1 MSPEN
6 EDEVDGAFERRAAA
20 ELERCIEA
28 TPPATRERLDRI
40 VDRALRETTRSRGIR
55 FALPAG
61 VAAAIALFV
70 IAMQVRTPDV
80 VPGATQAADDLVLL
94 LNVDNLDLLE
104 QMEFYRWLDQQ
115 PDALDQALTAS
126 SEPAQRS

>member
-1 MSPEN
+1 MSPE
-6 EDEVDGAFERRAAA
+6 EEEAADRAFERRAAA
-20 ELERCIEA
+20 ELERSIEA
-28 TPPATRERLDRI
+28 TPPAIRQRLDHI
-40 VDRALRETTRSRGIR
+40 VDRALHEAPRSRSIR

-70 IAMQVRTPDV
+70 ITQQARTPV
-80 VPGATQAADDLVLL
+80 APPATTQAADDLALL

-115 PDALDQALTAS
+115 PGVLDQALSAS
-126 SEPAQRS
+126 SGPAQRS